1 MHDDGVMR
9 KTPRQAR
16 GQQRVETIMSAAV
29 ELFAEVGYEA
39 ATTNEIARRAH
50 TSIGSLYQFFPNKEA
65 ILTAL
70 IASFREGVQAL
81 FDEVFS
87 APHGT
92 RETLASAFEHLMDR
106 LVTIYVH
113 EPKFRVVFY
122 DFSTS
127 PDFQGAGSSLY
138 EEILARLNAVLGA
151 GIPTLDETARGRAAL
166 AMLVTTK
173 AMLPYTVTP
182 AGIDAGM
189 ADELKRMMRA
199 YVGAL

>member
-81 FDEVFS
+81 FEEALS
-87 APHGT
+87 APHDT
-92 RETLASAFEHLMDR
+92 RETLAAVFERLMDR
-106 LVTIYVH
+106 LVMIYAH

-122 DFSTS
+122 GFSTS
-127 PDFQGAGSSLY
+127 PDFQGAGSTLY
-138 EEILARLNAVLGA
+138 EEILARLGGA
-151 GIPTLDETARGRAAL
+151 LATGLPELDADARARAAL

-173 AMLPYTVTP
+173 AMLPYTVNA
-182 AGIDAGM
+182 AGIDAAM
-189 ADELKRMMRA
+189 TAELKRMMTA
-199 YVGAL
+199 YVRAL

>member
-87 APHGT
+87 TPHST

-122 DFSTS
+122 GFSTS

-138 EEILARLNAVLGA
+138 EEILARLNTVLA
-151 GIPTLDETARGRAAL
+151 SGIPTIDETARSRAAL

-173 AMLPYTVTP
+173 AMLPYTVT
-182 AGIDAGM
+182 AEGIDAGM
-189 ADELKRMMRA
+189 AAELKRMIRA

>member
-65 ILTAL
+65 ILAAL
-70 IASFREGVQAL
+70 IESFREGVRAL
-81 FDEVFS
+81 FDQVFA
-87 APHGT
+87 APHDT
-92 RETLASAFEHLMDR
+92 PETLSAAFETLMDQ
-106 LVTIYVH
+106 LVMIYAH

-122 DFSTS
+122 GFSTS
-127 PDFQGAGSSLY
+127 AEFQGAGSKLH
-138 EEILARLNAVLGA
+138 EDILTRLGA
-151 GIPTLDETARGRAAL
+151 ALAVGVPGLDEAVRARVAL

-173 AMLPYTVTP
+173 AMLPYIVTP
-182 AGIDAGM
+182 HGIDAGM
-189 ADELKRMMRA
+189 TAELKRMTTA
-199 YVGAL
+199 YVRAL

>member
-1 MHDDGVMR
+1 MHDNGVMR

-16 GQQRVETIMSAAV
+16 GQQRVETIMGAAV

-70 IASFREGVQAL
+70 IASFREGVHQL
-81 FDEVFS
+81 FDEVFGV
-87 APHGT
+87 PHST
-92 RETLASAFEHLMDR
+92 RETLAAAFETLMDR
-106 LVTIYVH
+106 LVVIYLH

-122 DFSTS
+122 GFSTS
-127 PDFQGAGSSLY
+127 PDFQGAGGKLY
-138 EEILARLNAVLGA
+138 GEILMRLGDALAVGVPGLDAAARA
-151 GIPTLDETARGRAAL
+151 RAAL
-166 AMLVTTK
+166 TMLVTTK

-182 AGIDAGM
+182 DGIDAGM
-189 ADELKRMMRA
+189 TAELKRLMTA
-199 YVGAL
+199 YVRAL